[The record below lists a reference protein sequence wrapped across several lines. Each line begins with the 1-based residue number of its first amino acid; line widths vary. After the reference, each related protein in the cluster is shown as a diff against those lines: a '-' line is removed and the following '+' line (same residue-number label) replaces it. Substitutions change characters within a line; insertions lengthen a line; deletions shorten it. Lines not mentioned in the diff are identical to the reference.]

1 MDTDDNK
8 QESSIKNQESGDEAE
23 LAKTEK
29 EGLEASED
37 VSSDEVSSVQSET
50 TSPASADQSLSEPG
64 ESDES
69 AHESQAKDE
78 VLVSEVEGA
87 TTDADSQL
95 SEEGEVRPESTSS
108 DVHEEDRASSEQSEE
123 SELENQDTS
132 SDQNDQDIEEQPQED
147 TPQPAPAEPTPGKW
161 YVVHTFAGHENKV
174 AQALKQRIEAEHLES
189 KIFDILV
196 PTQDKI
202 EIRAGKKETV
212 KEKIFPGYILVKMEL
227 DDVSWLAVR
236 TTPGVT
242 SFVGMSNK
250 PTPVSEAEIASIV
263 KFTTQGAAPTF
274 KDVFMV
280 DDTVKII
287 DGPFAEFIGKVE
299 SVDKEKGRVRVLV
312 SIFGRETPVEL
323 DFLQVTKL

>member
-1 MDTDDNK
+1 MDTDNNK
-8 QESSIKNQESGDEAE
+8 QSNQNNLDEPVDEAVSTQE
-23 LAKTEK
+23 VIEQTPK
-29 EGLEASED
+29 EEATVSEEVG
-37 VSSDEVSSVQSET
+37 VS
-50 TSPASADQSLSEPG
+50 
-64 ESDES
+64 
-69 AHESQAKDE
+69 ESQANNE

-87 TTDADSQL
+87 TTEEAFDKAEDEGGAASADQSLFEQGESDEGAQSSTKSDEPVSDEVGDASL
-95 SEEGEVRPESTSS
+95 TGENGATESTQ
-108 DVHEEDRASSEQSEE
+108 EA
-123 SELENQDTS
+123 
-132 SDQNDQDIEEQPQED
+132 EEQPQED

-174 AQALKQRIEAEHLES
+174 AQALRQRIEAEHLES

-202 EIRAGKKETV
+202 EIRGGKKETV

-274 KDVFMV
+274 KDVFMI